1 MAGFSQRLPAAS
13 QHLHEN
19 LQMVKF
25 ITAKEVPAL
34 IRDGDTIYTTG
45 MMMAGLA
52 EQALLEME
60 QSFLATGH
68 PRDLTF
74 YTPVGQG
81 NFKDKGMAHFAHE
94 GMTRRVV
101 AAHYGVGGP
110 RLAELVRNEQVEAYN
125 WPQGVL
131 AVMPRHVAGRR
142 GGVFTKVGLGT
153 FVDPRLEGGKIN
165 RRAQEDLVEVRQLDG
180 EEFLYF
186 KPPRVNVA
194 LIRGTTADEHG
205 NITLSREGVLTDAL
219 TIAQAARACGGIVI
233 AQVEDVARAG
243 TLHPNQIKVPGVL
256 VDYVFVAD
264 PEHHIQSEKAHF
276 NPALTGD
283 LRVPLH
289 RIAPLPLDERK
300 IIARRAAVYLRPGD
314 VLNLGIG
321 MPEGVAAVA
330 AEEGVADDITL
341 TLETGPIG
349 GVPAGGFEF
358 GHSVNPEVIV
368 EHSAQFDFYD
378 GGGIDIAYLGLAQV
392 DAEGNV
398 NVSKFGGRAVGCG
411 GFINITQNATKV
423 AFCGTFTAGGLKVA
437 VEDGQLHIVQEG
449 RDRKFIQRVEQ
460 VTFSGRY
467 AASVKQPVLYITERA
482 VFRLR
487 SAGLELIEVAPGID
501 IERDVL
507 AHMDF
512 KPLIRDVKPMDP
524 ALFQPVWGQLK
535 SAMT

>member
-1 MAGFSQRLPAAS
+1 M
-13 QHLHEN
+13 
-19 LQMVKF
+19 
-25 ITAKEVPAL
+25 
-34 IRDGDTIYTTG
+34 
-45 MMMAGLA
+45 
-52 EQALLEME
+52 
-60 QSFLATGH
+60 
-68 PRDLTF
+68 
-74 YTPVGQG
+74 
-81 NFKDKGMAHFAHE
+81 
-94 GMTRRVV
+94 
-101 AAHYGVGGP
+101 
-110 RLAELVRNEQVEAYN
+110 
-125 WPQGVL
+125 
-131 AVMPRHVAGRR
+131 
-142 GGVFTKVGLGT
+142 
-153 FVDPRLEGGKIN
+153 
-165 RRAQEDLVEVRQLDG
+165 
-180 EEFLYF
+180 
-186 KPPRVNVA
+186 
-194 LIRGTTADEHG
+194 
-205 NITLSREGVLTDAL
+205 
-219 TIAQAARACGGIVI
+219 
-233 AQVEDVARAG
+233 
-243 TLHPNQIKVPGVL
+243 
-256 VDYVFVAD
+256 AD

-330 AEEGVADDITL
+330 AEEGVADEITL

-378 GGGIDIAYLGLAQV
+378 GGGIEIAYLGLAQV

>member
-1 MAGFSQRLPAAS
+1 MVRFIDAS
-13 QHLHEN
+13 D
-19 LQMVKF
+19 
-25 ITAKEVPAL
+25 VPAL
-34 IRDGDTIYTTG
+34 VKDGDTLYTTG
-45 MMMAGLA
+45 MMLAGLA
-52 EQALLEME
+52 EGALVELEKA
-60 QSFLATGH
+60 FLATGH
-68 PRDLTF
+68 PRDLSF

-94 GMTRRVV
+94 GMTKRIV

-110 RLAELVRNEQVEAYN
+110 RLAELVRNNQVEAYN

-131 AVMPRHVAGRR
+131 AVMPRQLAGRH

-153 FVDPRLEGGKIN
+153 FVDPRLEGGKVN
-165 RRAQEDLVEVRQLDG
+165 ARASEDLVEVRHLDG
-180 EEFLYF
+180 EEYLYF
-186 KPPRVNVA
+186 KPPHVNVA
-194 LIRGTTADEHG
+194 LIRGTTIDERG
-205 NITLSREGVLTDAL
+205 NLTLEREGVMTDPLA
-219 TIAQAARACGGIVI
+219 IAQAARACGGIVI
-233 AQVEDVARAG
+233 AQVEQVAKAG
-243 TLHPNQIKVPGVL
+243 TLHPKQIKVPGVL
-256 VDYVFVAD
+256 IDYAFVAR
-264 PEHHIQSEKAHF
+264 PEHHTQSEKAHF

-283 LRVPLH
+283 LKVPTSQ
-289 RIAPLPLDERK
+289 IAALPLDERK
-300 IIARRAAVYLRPGD
+300 VIARRAAIYLQPGD

-330 AEEGVADDITL
+330 AEEGVADQLTL

-378 GGGIDIAYLGLAQV
+378 GGGIDIAYLGLAQA
-392 DAEGNV
+392 DAQGNV

-411 GFINITQNATKV
+411 GFINITQNAKKV
-423 AFCGTFTAGGLKVA
+423 AFLGTFTAGGLQVA
-437 VEDGQLHIVQEG
+437 VEDGRLRIVQEG
-449 RDRKFIQRVEQ
+449 SSRKFIHHVEQ

-487 SAGLELIEVAPGID
+487 SAGLELIEIAPGID
-501 IERDVL
+501 LERDVL

-512 KPLIRDVKPMDP
+512 VPLMRDVKVMDA
-524 ALFQPVWGQLK
+524 ALFQPVWGRLK
-535 SAMT
+535 ELVQQAG